1 VPHFAEVDAQ
11 SPRISAFSLVDIWP
25 NYTKIWKMQ
34 GTQFRQTC
42 TLATPS
48 LSHLCA
54 RYLQTRFRIELEAR
68 RTPAVGASMAP
79 PAQPLLLP
87 VSLGSELD
95 RIALALVDA
104 FLNPGKCFLLVD
116 HAYRQAEAALAV
128 KIDWD
133 FSRYVDELPK
143 QPTFSDEGTAS
154 ATFPPSKEIR
164 LLDKYPPLNGVKI
177 SKPCII
183 IDKQGIIMLW
193 YLPGILNDSRQVGPL
208 NLVRSPPKM

>member
-1 VPHFAEVDAQ
+1 
-11 SPRISAFSLVDIWP
+11 
-25 NYTKIWKMQ
+25 MQ
-34 GTQFRQTC
+34 ATQCPQTIAL
-42 TLATPS
+42 TPPS

-54 RYLQTRFRIELEAR
+54 RYLQTRFRIELNAR
-68 RTPAVGASMAP
+68 RTPMISASAAP

-95 RIALALVDA
+95 RIALTLVDA
-104 FLNPGKCFLLVD
+104 FLNPGKYFPLVD
-116 HAYRQAEAALAV
+116 HTYRRAEAALAV

-143 QPTFSDEGTAS
+143 QPTFLDEGTAS
-154 ATFPPSKEIR
+154 GTFPPNKETR